1 MDQGLR
7 SRKKKAEKTE
17 GDHSTFRLFFE
28 RAREMFFV
36 TDKEGRFLAVNPYG
50 ARLLGYDS
58 PSELLSVG
66 SIYQLYYY
74 PQDEN
79 AFKEK
84 IELDGFVYDY
94 DITLKKRDGSK
105 IPVSLTG
112 NTVKNKSGKTVGYEG
127 IIRDYTERRRI
138 EKELLHLERLAA
150 MGKLSA
156 EIAHEINNPLG
167 GILMYAKLASEEPP
181 QDGQIKYVKKIVKL
195 ATRCRMIIRGLL
207 DFGRREEPAE
217 RQWVDMNRT
226 ILDMFDLVRDHILF
240 REARVEMRL
249 GEGLPLIWGNRGN
262 FEQVALNM
270 MINAAEA
277 MEGQG
282 TLTIETDY
290 NQMEGLFCIRFK
302 DTGPGIR
309 KEYVDRIFEPFFT
322 TKKRGKGTGLG
333 LSIVHGVIQK
343 HGGSI
348 QIASKPADGTTF
360 TIQLP
365 ASAGNYEYAGQNT
378 NH

>member
-1 MDQGLR
+1 MDQRLR
-7 SRKKKAEKTE
+7 CGKKTAEDAEE
-17 GDHSTFRLFFE
+17 GQGAFRVFFE

-58 PSELLSVG
+58 PNELLSVG
-66 SIYQLYYY
+66 SIFQLYYY
-74 PQDEN
+74 PQDEK

-84 IELDGFVYDY
+84 IELDGFVCDY
-94 DITLKKRDGSK
+94 EITLRKRDGSK
-105 IPVSLTG
+105 NPVALTG
-112 NTVKNKSGKTVGYEG
+112 NTVKNKKGETVGYQG

-181 QDGQIKYVKKIVKL
+181 QDGQIEYVKKIVKL
-195 ATRCRMIIRGLL
+195 ATRCRMIVRGLL
-207 DFGRREEPAE
+207 DFGRRDEPAE
-217 RQWVDMNRT
+217 RQWMDMNRI
-226 ILDMFDLVRDHILF
+226 ILDMFELVRDHILF

-249 GEGLPLIWGNRGN
+249 GEGLPLIWGNRSN
-262 FEQVALNM
+262 LEQVALNM

-277 MEGQG
+277 MEGRG
-282 TLTIETDY
+282 MLAIETSYDRT
-290 NQMEGLFCIRFK
+290 EGIFCIRFK

-309 KEYVDRIFEPFFT
+309 KEYLDRIFEPFFT

-348 QIASKPADGTTF
+348 QITSKPAGTTF

-365 ASAGNYEYAGQNT
+365 ASAGNYDYAGQDT